1 MGASRV
7 PKQMGMEV
15 FIDAEC
21 IGGATEYI
29 LQASLRDTFAA
40 LCYKKR
46 SPGIL
51 CKSTGN
57 KKVIPLQSVN

>member
-29 LQASLRDTFAA
+29 LQASLRDAFAT
-40 LCYKKR
+40 LC
-46 SPGIL
+46 
-51 CKSTGN
+51 N
-57 KKVIPLQSVN
+57 KKSGPRYCSD